1 MNLQNLRWPVMVA
14 AMAITVAALF
24 GGSLLLKSQTVEE
37 PLEALLKQSAKVE
50 SHRVER
56 DGVKYVIHVKLKD
69 VPDLAQTYTQLN
81 TETSKVLKGIDFE
94 IKLEDSRSPLLEEA
108 YRRVNL
114 YVQEA
119 LATGQYSA
127 MADRVEE
134 EAAKHGLTA
143 RMTVEGNRVFV
154 QLHDGEAY
162 LYGMAERMPATTTEK
177 QTNTGGGFGL

>member
-24 GGSLLLKSQTVEE
+24 GGSLLLKTQTVDD
-37 PLEALLKQSAKVE
+37 PLEMVLSKSAHVE
-50 SHRVER
+50 SHRVEKN
-56 DGVKYVIHVKLKD
+56 GVNYVINVKLKE
-69 VPDLAQTYTQLN
+69 VPDLAQVYTQLN
-81 TETSKVLKGIDFE
+81 TEAGKVLKGIEFE
-94 IKLEDSRSPLLEEA
+94 LKLEDSRSPKLEQT

-127 MADRVEE
+127 MADRVEA
-134 EAAKHGLTA
+134 EAAKNGLTA

-154 QLHDGEAY
+154 QLHDGPSY
-162 LYGMAERMPATTTEK
+162 LYGVAERAPATTTEK